1 MNKDKLLVT
10 LDIILNSD
18 DKNEINQKDLYYSD
32 ELKIYETLVNYA
44 YNLLETVE
52 TDDTYTIKKCIKILN
67 SVEDMGK
74 NNVMWNY
81 NIGYAYYLLNKYDKT
96 SLFFLKT
103 LKLIEKN
110 NLNSDDIENIK
121 TEAETILEEC
131 NEQIEKE
138 KLENSFLHDHLNK
151 EKAQDYVNHCIIPQA
166 FQGEAIQIRG
176 DSIYIFDKDITIKST
191 IAELSQ
197 NTAILYFS
205 VLKESWGH
213 DIGDYFIGTG
223 NDTNEALNIA
233 VKTFIETLYDGV
245 NHVLNGQYIDEF
257 TINFKDKDHIFNT
270 YYSNILSIGDC
281 PIIYD
286 NALYYG
292 LIKEEL
298 KKRIGNQNLV
308 FVSLVMSRNVD
319 GTIITD
325 CRVNGKP
332 SYDIGNILSKEV
344 KQWDCK
350 DFASQKMYIL
360 LEQNQNTIDP
370 YPYYK
375 TNGYLKF
382 KSSIKTII
390 NKMYE
395 YRNDVS
401 KDNLKADLNNT
412 IEDSLLINL
421 ALYAIPEICAKD
433 AYSQIKYPEFIYLQH
448 GKDKYKYYL
457 SQFNDLDF
465 LEKAIYDLFDE
476 IAFGDKT
483 NKIFRFLISISLRFH
498 KYGDY
503 LEKNI
508 DISNQVEP
516 LLFSIDK
523 NMIR

>member
-44 YNLLETVE
+44 YSLLEVVE

-74 NNVMWNY
+74 NNVIWNY
-81 NIGYAYYLLNKYDKT
+81 NIGYAYYLLNKYEKT
-96 SLFFLKT
+96 HQFFSKT
-103 LKLIEKN
+103 LELIEKN
-110 NLNSDDIENIK
+110 NLDSDDIKDIK
-121 TEAETILEEC
+121 TEAETILDEC
-131 NEQIEKE
+131 KEQIEKE

-151 EKAQDYVNHCIIPQA
+151 EKAQDYINHCLIPQA

-176 DSIYIFDKDITIKST
+176 DSIYIFDKEITIKSS

-197 NTAILYFS
+197 NTVILYFS
-205 VLKESWGH
+205 VQQDSWGH

-223 NDTNEALNIA
+223 KDTNEALNIA

-245 NHVLNGQYIDEF
+245 NNVINGQYIDEF
-257 TINFKDKDHIFNT
+257 TINFKNKDHIFNT

-281 PIIYD
+281 PVIYD

-308 FVSLVMSRNVD
+308 FVSLVMSKDVD
-319 GTIITD
+319 GSIITD
-325 CRVNGKP
+325 CRVNGKQ
-332 SYDIGNILSKEV
+332 SNDISNIIATELE
-344 KQWDCK
+344 QWDCK

-360 LEQNQNTIDP
+360 LEQDKNTLDP

-375 TNGYLKF
+375 SNGYLKF
-382 KSSIKTII
+382 KSHIKTII
-390 NKMYE
+390 DKMYE
-395 YRNDVS
+395 YRHDVS
-401 KDNLKADLNNT
+401 KDNLKADLYNT
-412 IEDSLLINL
+412 IDDKVLVDLAIN
-421 ALYAIPEICAKD
+421 AIPEVCAKD
-433 AYSQIKYPEFIYLQH
+433 AYSQIKYPEFVYIQDGDVKH
-448 GKDKYKYYL
+448 KYYL
-457 SQFNDLDF
+457 SQLNDLDL
-465 LEKAIYDLFDE
+465 LEKAIYEIFDE
-476 IAFGDKT
+476 NTFLDKT
-483 NKIFRFLISISLRFH
+483 NKIFRFLISSSLRF
-498 KYGDY
+498 KEYGDY
-503 LEKNI
+503 LDKNV
-508 DISNQVEP
+508 DISYQVEP
-516 LLFSIDK
+516 LLFSMSE